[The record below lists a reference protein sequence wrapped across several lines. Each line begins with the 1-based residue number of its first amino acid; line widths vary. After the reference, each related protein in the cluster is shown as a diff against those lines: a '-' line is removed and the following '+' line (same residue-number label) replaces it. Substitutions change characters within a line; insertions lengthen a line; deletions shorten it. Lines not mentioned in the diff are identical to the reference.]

1 MKKRTVVKIISFLLA
16 AVIVLFAVLINYYN
30 EYNFYKT
37 QVKYTYSRAFEE
49 LNSCLN
55 NININLEKASYV
67 TTSTQMN
74 NIATSLF
81 LEAKMAKQA
90 FAQFPSGNSNYE
102 MINKFLSQIGNYS
115 VFLAKK
121 VMDGGVIEETERQN
135 LEKLNDIS
143 KKLSDEINLMHS
155 EYNNSGSWDFQLSD
169 EIQQEISDENIASAF
184 TELEGALTDYPTL
197 IYDGPYSD
205 YIFLKE
211 SEMLKKAEPVDENT
225 AREVA
230 ASALNIAAEELTLE
244 SMDEG
249 VIEAYNF
256 VYGEGAVSVSVKGGY
271 LVYFRKYSAGGVG
284 TLSYAQAVSKA
295 QKYLSRNSE
304 ENFLATYYYADN
316 GVCVVNFAAKN
327 GVTVC
332 YTDLVKIGVDL
343 TNGEVV
349 FYEGRGYLTNH
360 KNRALETPAN
370 TVEQAR
376 AVLSPSLTEKSY
388 ALALIPTDG
397 GYEKH
402 CYEFTCTGTGGE
414 EVLVYINIETLQE
427 EDILLLI
434 KDGGGTL
441 IK

>member
-1 MKKRTVVKIISFLLA
+1 MKRRTVVKIVSFLLA
-16 AVIVLFAVLINYYN
+16 ALIILSVILVNYYN

-55 NININLEKASYV
+55 NINTNLEKASYV
-67 TTSTQMN
+67 TTSNQMN
-74 NIATSLF
+74 SIATSLF

-90 FAQFPSGNSNYE
+90 FSQFPSGNENYE
-102 MINKFLSQIGNYS
+102 VINKFLSQIGNYS
-115 VFLAKK
+115 VYLAKK
-121 VMDGGVIEETERQN
+121 VMDGGIIEDTERES
-135 LEKLNDIS
+135 LEKLNVIS
-143 KKLSDEINLMHS
+143 KKLSEEINLIHS
-155 EYNNSGSWDFQLSD
+155 KYNNSGSWEFELSN
-169 EIQQEISDENIASAF
+169 EIEQEISDENIASAF
-184 TELEGALTDYPTL
+184 TELESALTDYPTL

-205 YIFLKE
+205 YISLKE
-211 SEMLKKAEPVDENT
+211 SEMLKNAESVDEAT

-230 ASALNIAAEELTLE
+230 AAALNINSNELTLE

-249 VIEAYNF
+249 NIQAYNF
-256 VYGEGAVSVSVKGGY
+256 IYGEGAASVSVKGGY
-271 LVYFRKYSAGGVG
+271 LIYFRKYTTDGVA
-284 TLSYAQAVSKA
+284 TLSYSQAVSKA
-295 QKYLSRNSE
+295 QKYLAKSSD
-304 ENFLATYYYADN
+304 ENFTATYYYADN
-316 GVCVVNFAAKN
+316 GVCVVNFAYKN
-327 GVTVC
+327 GSTIC

-343 TNGEVV
+343 TDGDVV

-360 KNRALETPAN
+360 KNRTLETPAH
-370 TVEQAR
+370 TVEEAR
-376 AVLSPSLTEKSY
+376 AVLSPALTEKSY

-402 CYEFTCTGTGGE
+402 CYEFSCTGTNGE
-414 EVLVYINIETLQE
+414 NVLVYVSTETLQE

>member
-1 MKKRTVVKIISFLLA
+1 MKRRTVVKIVSFLLA
-16 AVIVLFAVLINYYN
+16 ALVIMLVVLVDYYN

-37 QVKYTYSRAFEE
+37 QVKYTYSRAFDE

-55 NININLEKASYV
+55 NINVNLEKASYV

-74 NIATSLF
+74 SIATSLF

-90 FAQFPSGNSNYE
+90 FAQFPSGNENYVT
-102 MINKFLSQIGNYS
+102 INKFLSQIGNYS
-115 VFLAKK
+115 VYLAKK
-121 VMDGGVIEETERQN
+121 VMDGGVIEDSERQN

-143 KKLSDEINLMHS
+143 KKLSDEISVIHS
-155 EYNNSGSWDFQLSD
+155 IYNNSGSWDFELSD
-169 EIQQEISDENIASAF
+169 EIEQEISDENIASAF

-205 YIFLKE
+205 YISLKE
-211 SEMLKKAEPVDENT
+211 SEMLKNAQTVDET
-225 AREVA
+225 AAREVA
-230 ASALNIAAEELTLE
+230 ASALDISADQLTLE

-249 VIEAYNF
+249 SIQAYNF
-256 VYGEGAVSVSVKGGY
+256 VYGGGAVSVSVKGGY
-271 LVYFRKYSAGGVG
+271 LIYFRKYSTDGVA
-284 TLSYAQAVSKA
+284 TLSYSQAVSKA
-295 QKYLSRNSE
+295 QKYLARSSD
-304 ENFLATYYYADN
+304 ENFTATYYYADN

-327 GVTVC
+327 GATIC

-349 FYEGRGYLTNH
+349 LYEGRGYLTNH

-370 TVEQAR
+370 TVEAAR
-376 AVLSPSLTEKSY
+376 AVLSTALREKSY
-388 ALALIPTDG
+388 ALALIPTNG

-402 CYEFTCTGTGGE
+402 CYEFTCTGTEGE
-414 EVLVYINIETLQE
+414 EVLVYINVETLQE

-434 KDGGGTL
+434 KDGSGTL

>member
-1 MKKRTVVKIISFLLA
+1 
-16 AVIVLFAVLINYYN
+16 
-30 EYNFYKT
+30 
-37 QVKYTYSRAFEE
+37 
-49 LNSCLN
+49 
-55 NININLEKASYV
+55 
-67 TTSTQMN
+67 
-74 NIATSLF
+74 
-81 LEAKMAKQA
+81 MAKQA